1 MKKINI
7 ELIKDFAISL
17 AIILAIL
24 LILSIVLYDKTSL
37 TKVVPVAE
45 EYKLSDKMNEE
56 MEEQVLEENKDL
68 ITTYYLDA
76 SDLRKYEKSSE
87 QYRKGKADPFAEES
101 SEAEEKNGSSTNAST
116 STKKNETT
124 NSEGFYNNGGLK

>member
-76 SDLRKYEKSSE
+76 SDLRRYEKSSE
-87 QYRKGKADPFAEES
+87 QYRKGKANPFAEES
-101 SEAEEKNGSSTNAST
+101 SQAEDYNSNSTNNS
-116 STKKNETT
+116 SQTKENKTT
-124 NSEGFYNNGGLK
+124 NSKGFYDNGGLK

>member
-17 AIILAIL
+17 SIILAIL

-56 MEEQVLEENKDL
+56 MKEQVLEENKDL

-76 SDLRKYEKSSE
+76 SDLKNYEKSSE
-87 QYRKGKADPFAEES
+87 QYRKGKANPFAEES
-101 SEAEEKNGSSTNAST
+101 SEAEENNSNSTNAST
-116 STKKNETT
+116 STKKNQTT

>member
-1 MKKINI
+1 MRKNNMGF
-7 ELIKDFAISL
+7 IKDNIISL
-17 AIILAIL
+17 AMIFAIL
-24 LILSIVLYDKTSL
+24 LVLSILLYDKTSL
-37 TKVVPVAE
+37 TKIVPVAE

-56 MEEQVLEENKDL
+56 MQEQVLEENKDL

-87 QYRKGKADPFAEES
+87 QYRKGKANPFAEES
-101 SEAEEKNGSSTNAST
+101 SEAEENNSNSTNAST

-124 NSEGFYNNGGLK
+124 NSEGFYDNGGLK

>member
-7 ELIKDFAISL
+7 EIIKDFIISF
-17 AIILAIL
+17 AIILAIVL
-24 LILSIVLYDKTSL
+24 VLSILLYDKTSL
-37 TKVVPVAE
+37 TKIVPVAE

-56 MEEQVLEENKDL
+56 MQEQVLEENKDL

-87 QYRKGKADPFAEES
+87 QYRKGKANPFAEES
-101 SEAEEKNGSSTNAST
+101 SQAEDDNSNSTNAST

-124 NSEGFYNNGGLK
+124 NSEGFYDNGGLK

>member
-1 MKKINI
+1 MRKNNI
-7 ELIKDFAISL
+7 GFIKDFIISL
-17 AIILAIL
+17 AMIFAIL
-24 LILSIVLYDKTSL
+24 LVLSILLYDKTSL
-37 TKVVPVAE
+37 TKIVPVAE

-56 MEEQVLEENKDL
+56 MQEQVLEENKDL

-87 QYRKGKADPFAEES
+87 QYRKGKANPFAEES
-101 SEAEEKNGSSTNAST
+101 SEAEENNSNSTNAST

-124 NSEGFYNNGGLK
+124 NSEGFYDNGGLK